1 MSDRPVG
8 DFASATLTRLMR
20 RRIPLTLTLIAL
32 LPASAGLA
40 ACGGVP
46 GNAVAEVEGE
56 SVEKSQFD
64 SWMTVAAKAGGQST
78 GAVPDPPEYTKCIAA
93 KRKAQPEPAKG
104 EKPVAEAE
112 LKDQCKQEYDAI
124 RDRVMSL
131 LVWAEWIEGEAEQQ
145 NVTVS
150 DEEVRKAFETQKQ
163 QNFPN
168 EADYK
173 NYLKQSGQTEEQFL
187 SQARTGELA
196 RKISE
201 KVVKGKDKVTD
212 AEISAYYEKNKAR
225 FAQPE
230 TRDAHVVLARTKARA
245 QQAKDAIEDGDSWK
259 SVANRYSVDES
270 SKQQGGALKGITK
283 GTQDQGLDAA
293 LFSARKGAV
302 VGPVKTSFGYYVI
315 EVDKITKGSQQTLEQ
330 SKETIRQAL
339 VEEKRQKALSAFAAD
354 YEKEWR
360 GKTEC
365 REGFKVPALC
375 DNAPEPTP
383 TPTPGAAGG
392 AATPAP
398 QD

>member
-1 MSDRPVG
+1 
-8 DFASATLTRLMR
+8 MR
-20 RRIPLTLTLIAL
+20 RRLPLTLTLIAL

-46 GNAVAEVEGE
+46 GNAVAEVDGE

-64 SWMTVAAKAGGQST
+64 SWMTVAAKAGGQGSGT
-78 GAVPDPPEYTKCIAA
+78 VPEPPEYTACVAD
-93 KRKAQPEPAKG
+93 KRKAQPKPANG
-104 EKPVAEAE
+104 QKPVRDSE
-112 LKDQCKQEYDAI
+112 LKDQCKQEYEAI
-124 RDRVMSL
+124 RDRVMQL
-131 LVWAEWIEGEAEQQ
+131 LVNAEWIEGEAAEQ

-150 DEEVRKAFETQKQ
+150 DAEVRKAFETQKQ
-163 QNFPN
+163 QNFPKD
-168 EADYK
+168 ADYK
-173 NYLKQSGQTEEQFL
+173 NFLKQSGQTEEQL
-187 SQARTGELA
+187 ISQVRTGELA

-230 TRDAHVVLARTKARA
+230 TRDAHVVLTRTKARA
-245 QQAKDAIEDGDSWK
+245 EQAKEAVESGDSWK

-270 SKQQGGALKGITK
+270 SKQQGGALTGVTQ
-283 GTQDQGLDAA
+283 GTQDKGLDAA
-293 LFSARKGAV
+293 LFSARRGQV
-302 VGPVKTSFGYYVI
+302 VGPVKTSFGFYVL

-339 VEEKRQKALSAFAAD
+339 VEEKRQKALTAFVAD

-383 TPTPGAAGG
+383 TPTPGVPGG

>member
-1 MSDRPVG
+1 
-8 DFASATLTRLMR
+8 MR
-20 RRIPLTLTLIAL
+20 RRIPLTLTLMTL

-46 GNAVAEVEGE
+46 GNAVAEVDGE
-56 SVEKSQFD
+56 SVQKSQFD
-64 SWMTVAAKAGGQST
+64 SWMSVVAKAGGQ
-78 GAVPDPPEYTKCIAA
+78 GAGTVPDPPEYTKCIAA
-93 KRKAQPEPAKG
+93 KRQAQPKPAKG
-104 EKPVAEAE
+104 EKPVADSE
-112 LKDQCKQEYDAI
+112 LKDQCKQEHDAI

-131 LVWAEWIEGEAEQQ
+131 LVNAEWIEGEAEQQ

-150 DEEVRKAFETQKQ
+150 DEEVRKAFDTQKQ
-163 QNFPN
+163 QQFPK

-173 NYLKQSGQTEEQFL
+173 NYLKQSGQTEEQL
-187 SQARTGELA
+187 ISQVRTGELA

-230 TRDAHVVLARTKARA
+230 TRDAHIVLARTRARA
-245 QQAKDAIEDGDSWK
+245 EQAKDAIEGGDSWK
-259 SVANRYSVDES
+259 SVARRYSVDEA
-270 SKQQGGALKGITK
+270 SKQQGGALTGVTQ
-283 GTQDQGLDAA
+283 GTQDKGLDAA
-293 LFSARKGAV
+293 LFSARRGDV
-302 VGPVKTSFGYYVI
+302 VGPVKTSFGFYVL

-339 VEEKRQKALSAFAAD
+339 VEEKRQKALTAFVAD

-383 TPTPGAAGG
+383 TPTPGVPGG